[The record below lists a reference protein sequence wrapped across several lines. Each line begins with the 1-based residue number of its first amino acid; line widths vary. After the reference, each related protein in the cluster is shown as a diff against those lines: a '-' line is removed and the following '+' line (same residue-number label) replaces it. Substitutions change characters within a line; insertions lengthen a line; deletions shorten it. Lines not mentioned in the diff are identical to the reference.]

1 MRRSKKAT
9 QLAVSAK
16 RALPVADGTS
26 VIEKIASRS
35 ALEALEKALATAQ
48 SNGPFPLG
56 AQAGIATQSKSAAND
71 AVAMAERMQR
81 HFAAVEA
88 SPRPLRS

>member
-16 RALPVADGTS
+16 RARPGADNTS
-26 VIEKIASRS
+26 VIEKIAGRS
-35 ALEALEKALATAQ
+35 ALEALNKTLATAQ
-48 SNGPFPLG
+48 ANGPFPLG
-56 AQAGIATQSKSAAND
+56 GVSDIAAQSKAVAND

-81 HFAAVEA
+81 HFAALDG
-88 SPRPLRS
+88 SSRRS

>member
-16 RALPVADGTS
+16 RARPAADSTS
-26 VIEKIASRS
+26 VIEKIAGRS
-35 ALEALEKALATAQ
+35 ALEALTKALATTQA
-48 SNGPFPLG
+48 NGPFPVG
-56 AQAGIATQSKSAAND
+56 GVAEIATQSKAVAND

-81 HFAAVEA
+81 HFAALDG
-88 SPRPLRS
+88 SSRRS